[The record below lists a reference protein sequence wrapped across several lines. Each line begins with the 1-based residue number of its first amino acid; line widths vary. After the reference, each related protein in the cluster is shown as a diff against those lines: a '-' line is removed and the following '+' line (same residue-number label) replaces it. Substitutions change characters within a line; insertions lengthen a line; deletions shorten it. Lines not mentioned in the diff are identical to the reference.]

1 MNMGENEKKER
12 LSLIVELIK
21 MAKSDNS
28 IRDIEFEF
36 LLTIATQM
44 GVTKDEFKELFEA
57 YIEFNPP
64 KLEFDRIVQFQRLV
78 LLMNV
83 DLHIDEAEIL
93 YIKDLGMRMG
103 LHPMATN
110 EVLKVMNDYPN
121 KVVPPEK
128 LIQIFRTFHN

>member
-1 MNMGENEKKER
+1 MNMGENEKNER

-28 IRDIEFEF
+28 IRDVEFEF

>member
-1 MNMGENEKKER
+1 MNMGENEKNER

-83 DLHIDEAEIL
+83 DLHIDEDEIL

>member
-1 MNMGENEKKER
+1 MDENEKNEKR
-12 LSLIVELIK
+12 SLLSELIK
-21 MAKSDNS
+21 MAKADNS
-28 IRDIEFEF
+28 IRDVEFQF
-36 LLTIATQM
+36 LLSIASQM
-44 GVTKDEFKELFEA
+44 GVSKDDFKELFEE

-83 DLHIDEAEIL
+83 DLEIDETELI

-103 LHPMATN
+103 LNPLAIE
-110 EVLKVMNDYPN
+110 EVLSIMYDYPN

-128 LIQIFRTFHN
+128 LLGIFKTYHN

>member
-1 MNMGENEKKER
+1 MIMGENEKNER
-12 LSLIVELIK
+12 LSLIAELIK
-21 MAKSDNS
+21 LAKSDNT
-28 IRDIEFEF
+28 IRDMEFQF
-36 LLTIATQM
+36 LLTIASQM
-44 GVTKDEFKELFEA
+44 GVTKEEFKDLFEA

-83 DLHIDEAEIL
+83 DLHIDDTEIL
-93 YIKDLGMRMG
+93 YIKDLGIRMG
-103 LHPMATN
+103 LHPSATN

>member
-1 MNMGENEKKER
+1 MNMGENEKNER

-28 IRDIEFEF
+28 IRDVEFEF

-121 KVVPPEK
+121 KVVPHEK